1 MTRPLD
7 HDLTAEARML
17 AKRRKGEK
25 KSYNSSNEAAFDTV
39 HLPSRNRGKTRT
51 SNYEYELLERER
63 EWPRPKFLTYFRYHP
78 PKGLNSLARFPNFYD
93 TPSLPFQK
101 FTIFYA
107 RGILRYLRN
116 FHRSTFN

>member
-7 HDLTAEARML
+7 HDLTAEARRL

-78 PKGLNSLARFPNFYD
+78 PKGLNSLARFPNFHD
-93 TPSLPFQK
+93 TPLFQK
-101 FTIFYA
+101 FTIFS
-107 RGILRYLRN
+107 REGN
-116 FHRSTFN
+116 STLLEKFPPINV